1 MTDTSNDDAMFPTA
15 RDIVYEKNK
24 DKTALRSKVM
34 QLRLEIKQKGFKKGG
49 HNKFQNYDHYTIDD
63 ILDVV
68 YPLLCK
74 YHLSTWYN
82 FNVKTRVATLEI
94 TDLDTG
100 YTDFVSI
107 EDPVIQ
113 WKNSNEVLQ
122 GIGKSQTYLRKYLYI
137 QFLDIS
143 ESDPDSSFGE
153 TVTQTNDTNTKHVQ
167 NDETINSPSNNKIQ
181 AHAKL
186 DNTITSQTFN
196 KQTSTNK
203 IPHAI
208 QIIIAELEEKNIK
221 PSRKTIRE
229 HTKKQL
235 WEGIINQKEFNAL
248 QNMILSTPEE
258 LLT

>member
-1 MTDTSNDDAMFPTA
+1 MMTNNDDTIFPTA

-63 ILDVV
+63 ILEVV

-107 EDPVIQ
+107 EDPLIK
-113 WKNSNEVLQ
+113 WENSNKVLQ

-153 TVTQTNDTNTKHVQ
+153 TVTQTNDTHTKHVQ
-167 NDETINSPSNNKIQ
+167 NDETINSPSNNKMQ
-181 AHAKL
+181 VL
-186 DNTITSQTFN
+186 N

-235 WEGIINQKEFNAL
+235 QSGVIDQKEFNAL